1 MNDMQA
7 VKFHQSQLFL
17 VYPVDKF
24 RLCSSG
30 RGGGGGGGGE
40 LHIFTHAIPLLCV
53 ACIYPIIRESPMYI

>member
-1 MNDMQA
+1 MNDMHA

-30 RGGGGGGGGE
+30 RGGGGGGGGGGGASY
-40 LHIFTHAIPLLCV
+40 LYSCNSTFMCSLYLSHH
-53 ACIYPIIRESPMYI
+53 